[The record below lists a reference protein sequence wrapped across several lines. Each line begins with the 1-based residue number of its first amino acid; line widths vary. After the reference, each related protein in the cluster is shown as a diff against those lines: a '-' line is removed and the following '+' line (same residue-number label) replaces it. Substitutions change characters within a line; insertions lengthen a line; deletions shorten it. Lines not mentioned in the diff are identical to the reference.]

1 MSDTLMETTV
11 KPLSPADLDA
21 VIAIDAATSGASRRG
36 YFEKRLAAAIENPRD
51 YVFVGVFDKGALAGF
66 AFAKLVKG
74 AFGKSGASA
83 ALDAL
88 GVAPERGL
96 KGVGHK
102 LLDEVEKVLRHKG
115 VTTLTSQVD
124 WDQWPVL
131 SFLAHSG
138 FVMAPS
144 MVLTRSTSL
153 MPHELEDDPNEDNP
167 EIDYS
172 SPDGDAGNAL
182 SHDRIPVRSMKHGDL
197 AKIISIDAAS
207 SGVER
212 TGYYTRMQDENLN
225 QSGVRVSL
233 VAEQDG
239 FPVGF
244 IMARVDFG
252 EFGRA
257 SAEAVMDAIGVDK
270 GFRNQGV
277 GHALMAKLMVN
288 LNILQAE
295 TVRTEVDWDDTTLIA
310 YFSSVGFKPAQRIS
324 LTKPL

>member
-11 KPLSPADLDA
+11 KPLSSADLDA
-21 VIAIDAATSGASRRG
+21 VIAIDEAASGSSRRG
-36 YFEKRLAAAIENPRD
+36 YFEKRLTAATENPRD
-51 YVFVGVFDKGALAGF
+51 YVFVGVFDKEVLVGF

-83 ALDAL
+83 SLDAL
-88 GVAPERGL
+88 GVDTSRGL
-96 KGVGHK
+96 KGLGQK
-102 LLDEVEKVLRHKG
+102 LLGEIENVLRHKG
-115 VTTLTSQVD
+115 VTTLTSQIN
-124 WDQWPVL
+124 WDQWPIL

-138 FVMAPS
+138 FEMAPS
-144 MVLTRSTSL
+144 IILTRPTSV
-153 MPHELEDDPNEDNP
+153 MPHELEDDPADGNP

-182 SHDRIPVRSMKHGDL
+182 SHDRVPVRSMKEGDL
-197 AKIISIDAAS
+197 AKIISIDADN
-207 SGVER
+207 SGSDR
-212 TGYYTRMQDENLN
+212 TGYFTRMQDENLH

-257 SAEAVMDAIGVDK
+257 SSEAVMDTIGVDP
-270 GFRNQGV
+270 GFQKQGI

-288 LNILQAE
+288 LNVLQTE
-295 TVRTEVDWDDTTLIA
+295 TVRTEVDWDDTALID
-310 YFSSVGFKPAQRIS
+310 YFSAVGFKPAQRIT
-324 LTKPL
+324 LTKPI